1 LPKHSLYTPFM
12 RAIYRLL
19 GFLCSLTIVTICH
32 AQSLDSTS
40 EREVVSIGAYGGYGI
55 ATISGS
61 FAIDGN
67 GLFTPSTTCGKF
79 ETGSGNDLMFGAIA
93 EMPLGNHWRIGLRP
107 EFIQHT
113 GTMRF
118 RCVDPANTRL
128 PNGTV
133 TVALTDFV
141 ADITGSAVSIR
152 LDAGWSPLKIP
163 IEWFAGPVVSLP
175 LSIRYRV
182 WEEIVSPSS
191 AEFVSGGQTREFG
204 EGDFPGTSV
213 AVSLLGGMRYR
224 APISRKLT
232 LLPEVSY
239 RQALMAE
246 APDMA
251 LKFSAVQGTLGLVYR
266 FDESESTLPPPPPPV
281 VATRQ
286 PATLKLALSLYSS
299 NSEGKRSDTLYVRR
313 NQTIITEVHPLLN
326 YIFFD
331 SASGNIPDRYR
342 QREGAGIAS
351 FGETNI
357 HSTNNLDIYYNVL
370 DIIGSRLRSF
380 PGSVVTLTGTQPDNS
395 PGPDG
400 QADLAEQRARNVA
413 DYLRDR
419 WGIEPR
425 RITVESRQM
434 PTTPSNPDKPEG
446 AQENRRVEIA
456 TNDPRVI
463 APVLLSDTVRHFN
476 AAEIEIAP
484 QVATTEGIDRWE
496 AKVISGRE
504 TLDVLSGV
512 GAPPQTIQWGADST
526 DALAHAI
533 GKALTVDYTVVDR
546 AGQTRSAL
554 AELPVRP
561 IASGDSLQYG
571 AGFYSLILFD
581 FGRSI
586 LSPAH
591 LRTIDLVNDRTTPT
605 VRAHVFGFTDRLGEE
620 SRNLQLSADR
630 ANAVAKHLKAN
641 VVEIVGRGINTELY
655 DNSLPEGR
663 FYSRSVTI
671 ETE

>member
-1 LPKHSLYTPFM
+1 
-12 RAIYRLL
+12 
-19 GFLCSLTIVTICH
+19 V
-32 AQSLDSTS
+32 
-40 EREVVSIGAYGGYGI
+40 YGGYGI
-55 ATISGS
+55 ASISGS
-61 FAIDGN
+61 FAIDGA
-67 GLFTPSTTCGKF
+67 GLFTPSTICGKF
-79 ETGSGNDLMFGAIA
+79 ETGSGNDLLIGAIA
-93 EMPLGNHWRIGLRP
+93 ELPLGNHWRIGLRP
-107 EFIQHT
+107 EFIQHS

-141 ADITGSAVSIR
+141 ADVTGSAVSLR
-152 LDAGWSPLKIP
+152 LDAAWSPLEVP
-163 IEWFAGPVVSLP
+163 IEWFAGPAVSLP
-175 LSIRYRV
+175 LSLQYRV

-204 EGDFPGTSV
+204 QGDFPGASV

-224 APISRKLT
+224 APISRRLS

-239 RQALMAE
+239 RQALTAE

-266 FDESESTLPPPPPPV
+266 IDGSQIPATPPPPPV
-281 VATRQ
+281 IETPQ
-286 PATLKLALSLYSS
+286 PSALKLALSVYSS
-299 NSEGKRSDTLYVRR
+299 NTDGKRSDTLYVRR

-331 SASGNIPDRYR
+331 SASGNIPRRYQ
-342 QREGAGIAS
+342 QRDGAAIAT
-351 FGETNI
+351 FDETSI
-357 HSTNNLDIYYNVL
+357 RSTNNLDIYYNVL
-370 DIIGSRLRSF
+370 DIIGARLRSYT
-380 PGSVVTLTGTQPDNS
+380 GSIVTLTGTQPDKS
-395 PGPDG
+395 PGSDG
-400 QADLAEQRARNVA
+400 RTDLADQRARNVA
-413 DYLRDR
+413 DYLADR
-419 WGIEPR
+419 WGIERR
-425 RITVESRQM
+425 RIEVESRLM
-434 PTTPSNPDKPEG
+434 PATPSNPDKPEG

-463 APVLLSDTVRHFN
+463 APVLLSDTVRHYN
-476 AAEIEIAP
+476 AAEIQIAP
-484 QVATTEGIDRWE
+484 QVATSEGIDRWE
-496 AKVISGRE
+496 AKVMSGTE
-504 TLDVLSGV
+504 ILGVLSGA
-512 GAPPQTIQWGADST
+512 GAPPQTIQWRADST
-526 DALAHAI
+526 DNLAPAI
-533 GKALTVDYTVVDR
+533 GKTLTVDYTVVDR
-546 AGQTRSAL
+546 SGKRQSAV
-554 AELPVRP
+554 ADLPVRP
-561 IASGDSLQYG
+561 LVSGDSLQYG

-581 FGRSI
+581 FSRST

-591 LRTIDLVNDRTTPT
+591 LRTIELVNDRTTPN

-630 ANAVAKHLKAN
+630 ASAVAKYLKAN